1 MRWTRT
7 FFIYGVLWLTVI
19 VMVKVGYLV
28 LASWLFVEAQESLP
42 NFRQTV
48 ESLQK
53 THHDDREAQ
62 AKALFEA
69 MQPVIEQEDWV
80 SIRLLL
86 SLAVFAPVGFLAGR
100 LSGDPRWAG
109 GLPVL
114 ALIPPDPSNPAL
126 LQDFPGV
133 PAPELS
139 LLIALLAVQMITVSF
154 FAWGGAV
161 VYWRK
166 KRVQRDEED
175 TFR

>member
-19 VMVKVGYLV
+19 VMVKLSYLV
-28 LASWLFVEAQESLP
+28 LASWLFMEAQESLP
-42 NFRQTV
+42 NFRQQV

-53 THHDDREAQ
+53 THATDREAQ

-69 MQPVIEQEDWV
+69 MQPVIDREDWV

-86 SLAVFAPVGFLAGR
+86 SLVVFAPVGFLAGR

-133 PAPELS
+133 QAPELN
-139 LLIALLAVQMITVSF
+139 LLIALLAVQLISVYL

-161 VYWRK
+161 IYWRK
-166 KRVQRDEED
+166 KRVHREED